1 MRKAWLEMQKIME
14 VLNRSL
20 ETSRKVKK
28 LLFLVAAIYIAS
40 FLAGYLMVHMQMPFA
55 MELSELIVVSV
66 SINPLLGPILDAL
79 MSGNLALAV
88 ALTFLVNLSIGAFAS
103 TTLPGMIPLI
113 GGLGSIALSGFRG
126 FVIGV
131 IFYDA
136 FKVSMGYTVL
146 ALGTLIL
153 ELGAYVFSAAAGI
166 NISLS
171 TIFPSRYQVDSRW
184 IAFKE
189 AWKDTSRIYVIVA
202 ILLALGAIWE
212 MVGIYITIP
221 TNRIILSLLHTD
233 F

>member
-66 SINPLLGPILDAL
+66 SINPLLGPILNAL

>member
-66 SINPLLGPILDAL
+66 SINPLLGPILNAL

-221 TNRIILSLLHTD
+221 H
-233 F
+233 